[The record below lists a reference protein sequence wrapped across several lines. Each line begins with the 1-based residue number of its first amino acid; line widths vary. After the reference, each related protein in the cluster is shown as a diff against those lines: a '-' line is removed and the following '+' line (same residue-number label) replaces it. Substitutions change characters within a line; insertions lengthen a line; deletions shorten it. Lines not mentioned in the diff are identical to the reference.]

1 LAIADFFLFLPALI
15 FMAKQSS
22 LFPQDYEALLTRMK
36 EQIRRSQ
43 LLAATALNREAIL
56 LYWRLGKEI
65 LERQE
70 REGWGSKVVE
80 RLAKD
85 LQREFPDMQGFS
97 ARNLKYMRAF
107 ADAYPD
113 VEIVQRL
120 LHKLPWGHL
129 LRLLDTVKDPNER
142 LWYAQ
147 QAIANGWSRTILEYQ
162 IESDLHKRQGGAITN
177 FDLTLPKP
185 QSDLAKELVKDPYN
199 FSFLTLG
206 KDAQERDLE
215 SALVTHIRDFLLE
228 LGLGFAFMGSQYPIT
243 VDGKEYKLDLLFY
256 HVRLRCYVVLELKM
270 GEFEPEFSGK
280 LNFYVSAIDDLLRH
294 EDDQPTIGIIL
305 CKSKQRTTVEYALR
319 NVSTPI
325 AVSTHQLPEQLKK
338 SLPSSE
344 QLEIEI
350 DVKLS
355 ELVNQSVSETDSADT

>member
-1 LAIADFFLFLPALI
+1 
-15 FMAKQSS
+15 MTKQSL
-22 LFPQDYEALLTRMK
+22 LFPQDYDAFLNQLK
-36 EQIRRSQ
+36 EQIRRAQ
-43 LLAATALNREAIL
+43 VAAATALNREAIL
-56 LYWRLGKEI
+56 LYWQLGKEI

-70 REGWGSKVVE
+70 REGWGAKVVQ

-85 LQREFPDMQGFS
+85 LQREFPDVQGFS

-107 ADAYPD
+107 AEAYPD
-113 VEIVQRL
+113 VEIVQQL

-129 LRLLDTVKDPNER
+129 IRLLDSVKDPDER
-142 LWYAQ
+142 IWYAQ
-147 QAIANGWSRTILEYQ
+147 QAIENGWSRTILAYQ
-162 IESDLHKRQGGAITN
+162 IESGLHKRLGGAITN

-185 QSDLAKELVKDPYN
+185 QSDLARDLIKDPYN

-215 SALVTHIRDFLLE
+215 AALVDHIRDFLLE
-228 LGLGFAFMGSQYPIT
+228 LGMGFAFMGSQYPIT
-243 VDGKEYKLDLLFY
+243 VDGKEYRLDLLFY

-270 GEFEPEFSGK
+270 VEFEPEFSGK

-305 CKSKQRTTVEYALR
+305 CKSKQKTTVEYALR
-319 NVSTPI
+319 NLSTPI
-325 AVSTHQLPEQLKK
+325 AVSTHQLPDQLRQ

-344 QLEIEI
+344 QLEMEI
-350 DVKLS
+350 DTKLS
-355 ELVNQSVSETDSADT
+355 EIASQTSKDEET

>member
-1 LAIADFFLFLPALI
+1 
-15 FMAKQSS
+15 MTQQSS
-22 LFPQDYEALLTRMK
+22 LFPQDYDAFLNQLK
-36 EQIRRSQ
+36 AQIRRAQ
-43 LLAATALNREAIL
+43 VAAATALNREVIL
-56 LYWRLGKEI
+56 LYWQLGKEI

-70 REGWGSKVVE
+70 REGWGSKVVD

-85 LQREFPDMQGFS
+85 LQREFPDVQGFS

-107 ADAYPD
+107 AEAYPD
-113 VEIVQRL
+113 VEIVQQL

-129 LRLLDTVKDPNER
+129 IRLLDSVKNPEER
-142 LWYAQ
+142 IWYAQ
-147 QAIANGWSRTILEYQ
+147 QAIENGWSRTVLAYQ
-162 IESDLHKRQGGAITN
+162 IESDLHKRLGGAITN

-185 QSDLAKELVKDPYN
+185 QSDLAKDLIKDPYN

-215 SALVTHIRDFLLE
+215 AALVTHIRDFLLE
-228 LGLGFAFMGSQYPIT
+228 LGMGFAFMGSQYPIT
-243 VDGKEYKLDLLFY
+243 VDGKEYRLDLLFY

-270 GEFEPEFSGK
+270 VEFEPEFSGK

-305 CKSKQRTTVEYALR
+305 CKSKKKTTVEYALR
-319 NVSTPI
+319 NLSTPI
-325 AVSTHQLPEQLKK
+325 AVSTHQLPDQLRQ

-344 QLEIEI
+344 QLEMEI
-350 DVKLS
+350 DTKLS
-355 ELVNQSVSETDSADT
+355 EISSQTSKDEET

>member
-1 LAIADFFLFLPALI
+1 MTD
-15 FMAKQSS
+15 QSS
-22 LFPQDYEALLTRMK
+22 LFPQDYDAFLNHLK
-36 EQIRRSQ
+36 EQIRRAQ
-43 LLAATALNREAIL
+43 VAAATALNREAIL
-56 LYWRLGKEI
+56 LYWQLGKEI

-70 REGWGSKVVE
+70 REGWGAKVVE

-85 LQREFPDMQGFS
+85 LQREFPEVQGFS

-107 ADAYPD
+107 AAAYPD
-113 VEIVQRL
+113 VEIVQQM

-129 LRLLDTVKDPNER
+129 IRLLDGVKNPDER
-142 LWYAQ
+142 IWYAQ
-147 QAIANGWSRTILEYQ
+147 QAIENGWSRTVLAYQ
-162 IESDLHKRQGGAITN
+162 IESDLHKRLGGAITN

-185 QSDLAKELVKDPYN
+185 QSDLAKDLIKDPYN

-215 SALVTHIRDFLLE
+215 AALVTHIRDFLLE
-228 LGLGFAFMGSQYPIT
+228 LGMGFAFMGSQYPIT
-243 VDGKEYKLDLLFY
+243 VDGKEYRLDLLFY

-270 GEFEPEFSGK
+270 VEFEPEFSGK

-305 CKSKQRTTVEYALR
+305 CKSKQKTTVEYALR
-319 NVSTPI
+319 NLSTPI
-325 AVSTHQLPEQLKK
+325 AVSTHQLPDQLKQ

-344 QLEIEI
+344 QLEMEI
-350 DVKLS
+350 DTKLS
-355 ELVNQSVSETDSADT
+355 EISSQTSKNEEI

>member
-1 LAIADFFLFLPALI
+1 
-15 FMAKQSS
+15 
-22 LFPQDYEALLTRMK
+22 MK
-36 EQIRRSQ
+36 ERIRHAQ
-43 LLAATALNREAIL
+43 VLAATALNREAIL
-56 LYWRLGKEI
+56 LYWQLGKEI

-70 REGWGSKVVE
+70 REGWGAKVVD

-85 LQREFPDMQGFS
+85 LRREFPDVQGFS

-107 ADAYPD
+107 AEAYPD

-129 LRLLDTVKDPNER
+129 IRLLDSVKDSDQR

-147 QAIANGWSRTILEYQ
+147 QAIENGWSRTILEYQ
-162 IESDLHKRQGGAITN
+162 IESGLHKRQGGAITN
-177 FDLTLPKP
+177 FEQTLPQP
-185 QSDLAKELVKDPYN
+185 QSDLARDLIKDPYN

-206 KDAQERDLE
+206 KNAQERDLE
-215 SALVTHIRDFLLE
+215 NALVAHIRDFLLE
-228 LGLGFAFMGSQYPIT
+228 LGMGFSFMGSQYPIA
-243 VDGKEYKLDLLFY
+243 VDGKDYKLDLLFY
-256 HVRLRCYVVLELKM
+256 HVRLRCYVVIELKM
-270 GEFEPEFSGK
+270 VEFEPEFSGK

-305 CKSKQRTTVEYALR
+305 CKSKRRTTVEYALR

-325 AVSTHQLPEQLKK
+325 AVSTHQLPDQLKEN
-338 SLPSSE
+338 LPSSE

-350 DVKLS
+350 DTKLS
-355 ELVNQSVSETDSADT
+355 EIANQE

>member
-1 LAIADFFLFLPALI
+1 MSIVT
-15 FMAKQSS
+15 KQSS
-22 LFPQDYEALLTRMK
+22 LFPQDYDAFLNQLK
-36 EQIRRSQ
+36 EQIRCAQVS
-43 LLAATALNREAIL
+43 AATALNREAIL
-56 LYWRLGKEI
+56 LYWHLGKEI

-70 REGWGSKVVE
+70 REGWGTKVVE

-85 LQREFPDMQGFS
+85 LRREFPDVQGFS

-107 ADAYPD
+107 AAAYPN
-113 VEIVQRL
+113 VEIVQQL

-129 LRLLDTVKDPNER
+129 IRLLDSLKNPDER
-142 LWYAQ
+142 IWYAQ
-147 QAIANGWSRTILEYQ
+147 QAIENGWSRTVLVYQ
-162 IESDLHKRQGGAITN
+162 IESGLHKRLGGAITN

-185 QSDLAKELVKDPYN
+185 QSDLAKDLIKDPYN

-215 SALVTHIRDFLLE
+215 NALVNHIRDFLLE
-228 LGLGFAFMGSQYPIT
+228 LGMGFAFIGSQYPIT
-243 VDGKEYKLDLLFY
+243 VDGKEYRLDLLFY

-270 GEFEPEFSGK
+270 VEFEPEFSGK

-305 CKSKQRTTVEYALR
+305 CKSKRKTTVEYALR

-325 AVSTHQLPEQLKK
+325 AVSTHQLPDQLRQN
-338 SLPSSE
+338 LPSSE
-344 QLEIEI
+344 QLEMEI
-350 DVKLS
+350 DTKLS
-355 ELVNQSVSETDSADT
+355 EIASQTSEDEEN